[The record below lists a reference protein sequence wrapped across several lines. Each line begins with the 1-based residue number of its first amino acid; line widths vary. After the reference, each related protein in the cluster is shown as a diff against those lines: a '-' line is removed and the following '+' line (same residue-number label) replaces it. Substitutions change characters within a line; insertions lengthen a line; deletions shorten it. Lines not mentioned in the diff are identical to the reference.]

1 MTKKFISFSAIIF
14 FILSIPFLASSCTI
28 DNSKKLSQNSVLK
41 VHFIDVGQGDSILIT
56 INNKSL
62 LIDSGPKENRYK
74 LLNFLKSQNIK
85 TIDYAIATHP
95 HEDHIGNM
103 DKIISDFN
111 LKSFYAP
118 KVTHT
123 SKSFEKMIEALL
135 DKNLKINIIKPGI
148 LNLNLDDNIT
158 IEVLS
163 PNKSFYDNLNNYSPI
178 IKLSYKNTSFMFT
191 GDAEKEVEEE
201 VLRSYSILES
211 NVLKLGHHG
220 SKTSTT
226 EEFLHAVNPSIAI
239 ISCGKDNKY
248 NHPSSQVKS
257 LLKKYNT
264 SVYRTDLDGDIIIHS
279 NGDEIKI
286 YTSKF

>member
-1 MTKKFISFSAIIF
+1 MTKKFISFSAIIL

-201 VLRSYSILES
+201 VLKSNSILES